1 MFTNDLIEL
10 VKKYEGFYSKP
21 YYCPSGVLTIGYG
34 HTKNVKKNDV
44 ITKETANELLYNDLL
59 ENLRHVLKIGK
70 KFNINQINSLTSF
83 CFNCGSGNL
92 AQLCKNRGVNTIG
105 EKILLYNKSNNIV
118 LIGLEKRRKS
128 EYNLY
133 FKNDTRNDYIQAL
146 QTSINLSYFTD
157 LKVDGIIGKNTKKS
171 INKYNLSKGSIGTYV
186 IYIQYLLSLLNYK
199 IEIDGIFGTETYQRI
214 KQFQEKTNIKV
225 DGVVGYETISS
236 LLNCI

>member
-10 VKKYEGFYSKP
+10 VKKHEGFYSKA
-21 YYCPSGVLTIGYG
+21 YYCHSGVLTIGYG
-34 HTKNVKKNDV
+34 HTKNVKKND
-44 ITKETANELLYNDLL
+44 IISKETANELLYNDLL

-92 AQLCKNRGVNTIG
+92 TQLCKNRGVNTIG
-105 EKILLYNKSNNIV
+105 EKLLLYNKSNNIV
-118 LIGLEKRRKS
+118 LIGLEKRRRN

-133 FKNDTRNDYIQAL
+133 FKNDTKNDYIQAL
-146 QTSINLSYFTD
+146 QMSINLSYFTD
-157 LKVDGIIGKNTKKS
+157 LKIDGIIGKNTKKA
-171 INKYNLSKGSIGTYV
+171 INKYNLSKSSIGTYV
-186 IYIQYLLSLLNYK
+186 MYIQYLLSLLNYK

-225 DGVVGYETISS
+225 DGVVGYETVSS